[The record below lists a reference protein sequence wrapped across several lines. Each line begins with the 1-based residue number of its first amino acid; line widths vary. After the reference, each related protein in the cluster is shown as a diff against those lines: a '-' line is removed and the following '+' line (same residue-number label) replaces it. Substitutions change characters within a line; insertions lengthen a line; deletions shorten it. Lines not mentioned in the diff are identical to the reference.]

1 MVNDSA
7 GVADDEKVGGDLDQ
21 VLDGLNL
28 ILCSI
33 KLELCFEH
41 LEGVGLLILW
51 VIRLGL
57 QDVAVGVAPGP
68 EIDQVIHGL
77 VEELVDQLIVVG
89 QGVDVEWHQRITLA
103 G

>member
-1 MVNDSA
+1 MNDSA

-33 KLELCFEH
+33 KLELCLEN
-41 LEGVGLLILW
+41 LEGVGLLVLW

-57 QDVAVGVAPGP
+57 QDVAVGIAPGP
-68 EIDQVIHGL
+68 EVDQMIHGL
-77 VEELVDQLIVVG
+77 VEELVDQLVVVG
-89 QGVDVEWHQRITLA
+89 QGVDVEGHQRVMGTL
-103 G
+103 